1 MFDDARTLILAVI
14 MFALIV
20 APLLYFFRAVLRFSR
35 GLELIEEDRSGEGE
49 ILRAPAVDYGMSTVV
64 MALFEDVLAQ
74 TKEALRQEGFGVVA
88 EIDVARL
95 LEASG
100 IKFAP
105 YTVLTAWD
113 AGAMTHVLKAERAVG
128 LLMPARVIVFEV
140 QGGAAV
146 VAADPRQLLAVADN
160 PNLLPLAVEARSQL
174 QRAIDR
180 LEVGTVEG
188 WEVES

>member
-1 MFDDARTLILAVI
+1 MFDDARTLFLAVV

-20 APLLYFFRAVLRFSR
+20 TPLLYFFRAVLRFSR
-35 GLELIEEDRSGEGE
+35 GLELVEEDRSGEGE

-64 MALFEDVLAQ
+64 MLSFEDVLAQ

-88 EIDVARL
+88 EIDVAGM
-95 LEASG
+95 LETSG

-105 YTVLTAWD
+105 YAVLTAWD
-113 AGAMTHVLKAERAVG
+113 TGTMTHVLKAEHAAG

-160 PNLLPLAVEARSQL
+160 PNLLPLAVEARAQL

-180 LEVGTVEG
+180 LEVGTVK
-188 WEVES
+188 VD